1 MKCVFFGEGFGVN
14 NSNEDEQNILTM
26 ELKLIEQKLMG
37 STALCNT
44 ELNKVSDCNAT
55 PTRTVINRTLIE
67 TPDHIQF
74 TSTQNSIDH
83 LLWSPSNVG
92 TSPSSTQPPTN
103 QLLMKFW
110 NSPKQASNSGGNG
123 NNGSKPTIPSII
135 RNQVKIG
142 GGQPIVSFNHSNC
155 DELANDTNE
164 LDVKIKDVHSPHR
177 DFKPI
182 NSSNSSSSNINSVNI
197 GHTSAPKG
205 FGCDDTYEDGIDK
218 DMRDLE
224 RRLESELEEHEKL
237 WSPDEETP
245 ISQT

>member
-1 MKCVFFGEGFGVN
+1 MNSIVFGVGFGVN

-44 ELNKVSDCNAT
+44 ELNKVSDCNEALR
-55 PTRTVINRTLIE
+55 RTIINRLLIE

-74 TSTQNSIDH
+74 TSSQNSIDQF
-83 LLWSPSNVG
+83 LWSPSNVG
-92 TSPSSTQPPTN
+92 TSPSPQQPN

-110 NSPKQASNSGGNG
+110 SNPKQASNSGGNG
-123 NNGSKPTIPSII
+123 GNSNKPTIPSII

-142 GGQPIVSFNHSNC
+142 SGQPIVSFNHSNC
-155 DELANDTNE
+155 DELANDTTE